1 MMTLDFTVQMSVVFW
16 GMLAVLVA
24 SAGALFAQGLSA
36 AFSDRR
42 SEQETNVFPLERKTK
57 AATNSLRSAA

>member
-16 GMLAVLVA
+16 GMLAVLIA
-24 SAGALFAQGLSA
+24 SATALFAQAVSA
-36 AFSDRR
+36 AFSERR
-42 SEQETNVFPLERKTK
+42 SEQQTNVIPLERRTK